1 MIKFNNLVE
10 AIHDAT
16 IIANNKMIKNH
27 NALVEDYF
35 TKGADDKLTAK
46 NVIVN
51 YPIATESGETKIIE
65 VSVPLITLVPISSAQ
80 VESLKFSTDLEIA
93 LDKGEL
99 LVSFAKKN
107 EQQEGWFDNKS
118 KSTAKIELTVK
129 PSDAS
134 EGLKK
139 LIEGYEKI
147 LRAQIPG

>member
-35 TKGADDKLTAK
+35 TKEADDKLTAK
-46 NVIVN
+46 SVLVN
-51 YPIATESGETKIIE
+51 YPIAEENGETKIIE

-118 KSTAKIELTVK
+118 KSTAKIELIVK
-129 PSDAS
+129 PSDTS